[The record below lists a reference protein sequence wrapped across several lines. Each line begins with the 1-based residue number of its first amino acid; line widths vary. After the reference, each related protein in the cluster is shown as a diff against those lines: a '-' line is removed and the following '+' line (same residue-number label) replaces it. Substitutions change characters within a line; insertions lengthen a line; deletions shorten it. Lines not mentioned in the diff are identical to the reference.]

1 MVATRLTS
9 WLSQFCSWHA
19 QFKSGSLGADELPA
33 YLQARSDLGA
43 ILVLANASRSA
54 PMTALARPFG

>member
-43 ILVLANASRSA
+43 ILVLAQRLEIRT
-54 PMTALARPFG
+54 P